1 MEESIKVL
9 SGLNIGRVV
18 YTHLNHTNP
27 LLDPAQP
34 MASLVIDSGFEIAHD
49 GMTIEL

>member
-1 MEESIKVL
+1 VA
-9 SGLNIGRVV
+9 

-34 MASLVIDSGFEIAHD
+34 MASMVREAGLEVAHD
-49 GMTIEL
+49 GMVIEL